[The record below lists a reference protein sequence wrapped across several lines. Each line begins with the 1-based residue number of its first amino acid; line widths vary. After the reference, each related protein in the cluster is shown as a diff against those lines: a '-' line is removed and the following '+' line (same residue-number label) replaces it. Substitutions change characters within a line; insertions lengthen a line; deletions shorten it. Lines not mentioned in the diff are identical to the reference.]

1 MNVRVSVGGE
11 DDNDDS
17 SDSDS
22 ELAQVKQKVEDE
34 GDPWAANEEGM
45 MPSEE
50 NLLLSAKGETGLGL
64 GGLGDDVSH
73 RVRISY
79 LFRHY
84 LFLDVLNSVLLSDKM
99 LCRVG
104 FVNSYLK
111 APVAV
116 VYLPCCLWPCYQGR
130 LGEHLQKEM
139 CTISIYEAFCH
150 VVSYV

>member
-11 DDNDDS
+11 DDNDRS
-17 SDSDS
+17 YDSDS

-34 GDPWAANEEGM
+34 GDPWAANEERM

-50 NLLLSAKGETGLGL
+50 NLLLSAKGETGLG

-84 LFLDVLNSVLLSDKM
+84 LILDVLNNPNYSV
-99 LCRVG
+99 
-104 FVNSYLK
+104 
-111 APVAV
+111 
-116 VYLPCCLWPCYQGR
+116 QGDHSGQR
-130 LGEHLQKEM
+130 KPPLDLDLG
-139 CTISIYEAFCH
+139 CSSI
-150 VVSYV
+150 VSGQ